1 MCQGETGQYKLCVC
15 MPSGRLFKVA
25 VPDDN
30 YQRPPSSQVSCDWWR
45 AGHVTQCSPLI
56 GCQVY
61 PHVLASWPTWL
72 YSLLVITVAMFPD
85 VVIRVLR

>member
-45 AGHVTQCSPLI
+45 AGHVTSITTSDWLQV
-56 GCQVY
+56 GC
-61 PHVLASWPTWL
+61 HSVLDTDLDPC
-72 YSLLVITVAMFPD
+72 V
-85 VVIRVLR
+85 